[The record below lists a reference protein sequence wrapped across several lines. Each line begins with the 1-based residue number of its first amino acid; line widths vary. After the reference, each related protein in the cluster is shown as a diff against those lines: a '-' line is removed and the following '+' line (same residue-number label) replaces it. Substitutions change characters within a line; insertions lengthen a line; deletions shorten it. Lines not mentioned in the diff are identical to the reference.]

1 MDGHTL
7 MGHLDRLVRVYQ
19 AEGFSGDLRPS
30 QWHALRYFANAG
42 PDERTLTHFARA
54 RATTMGTASITVS
67 GLVEKGLMTRGRDGR
82 NVDLEVSDEGWRLLE
97 SHDPYRHFAAA
108 LERLSDD
115 QKRALVA
122 ASEAILAER
131 CPAGEDG
138 EA

>member
-82 NVDLEVSDEGWRLLE
+82 NVDLEVSEEGLRLLE
-97 SHDPYRHFAAA
+97 TQDPYRSFAAA
-108 LERLSDD
+108 LERLSEE

-122 ASEAILAER
+122 AAEAILTER
-131 CPAGEDG
+131 CPAGEGG